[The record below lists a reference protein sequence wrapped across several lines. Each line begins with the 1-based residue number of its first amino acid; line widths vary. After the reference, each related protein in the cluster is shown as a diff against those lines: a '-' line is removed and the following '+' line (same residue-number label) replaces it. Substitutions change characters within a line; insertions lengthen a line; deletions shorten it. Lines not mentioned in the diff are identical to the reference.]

1 MNILLFSQRF
11 WPENFRINN
20 IAESLRKKNN
30 IFVVTEKP
38 NYPDGNIKKK
48 YKKSF
53 FFNEIWKNI
62 KIYRSPTIS
71 RGKNSKLNL
80 LLNYINFIIISP
92 IVLSKN
98 LKKKKIDIIFVYATS
113 PIFQALPAIIYGKL
127 NSIPVVLW
135 VQDIWPDVLK
145 DLGIIKNRLAL
156 IIINYFVKIIY
167 NNSDYIFVQSLSF
180 KKKISKYSDKK
191 IKILYNPETKK
202 IINKNFNKINKNF
215 IITYAGNIG
224 KAQSFDTLI
233 EALKKINKPKFKIY
247 IYGDGS
253 EKNKLLK
260 DINKFN
266 LEKTVKVFKPIS
278 KSEIDI
284 VLSKSN
290 AFLLI
295 LGSGDG
301 LSSTLPAKL
310 QTYIAHNKP
319 IVVSANGESYNFVKK
334 NKLGFVSKAGNSTGL
349 SQSILDV
356 QKLKKKN
363 LNLIKKR
370 SLMLFKNNFEINEW
384 TRILEQ
390 KLENCAED
398 YKRCKVY

>member
-1 MNILLFSQRF
+1 M
-11 WPENFRINN
+11 
-20 IAESLRKKNN
+20 
-30 IFVVTEKP
+30 
-38 NYPDGNIKKK
+38 
-48 YKKSF
+48 
-53 FFNEIWKNI
+53 
-62 KIYRSPTIS
+62 
-71 RGKNSKLNL
+71 
-80 LLNYINFIIISP
+80 
-92 IVLSKN
+92 
-98 LKKKKIDIIFVYATS
+98 
-113 PIFQALPAIIYGKL
+113 
-127 NSIPVVLW
+127 LW

-202 IINKNFNKINKNF
+202 IINKIFNKINKNF